1 MLEYHSRLERHTSM
15 QRILLASCQR
25 RSNICSALRK
35 NFIFFQKPAWQ
46 IAKWVYIKTVIT
58 DKVMIPKWRGSSVG
72 RAEDWKS
79 SCHQFDPGPCH
90 HFFALTPDG
99 DTPFGFFLASFWGW
113 IARIY
118 DFSGKTENLKLA
130 HSGGLKNA
138 KIPQILRL
146 AILGDT
152 GICQVVNA
160 LLTAYFLKNLSCFLV
175 SPMSA
180 KENFVL
186 RTAVLWVFFL
196 TIKELQENQRFL
208 FSSQMRTGKQ
218 MFLCHRLLSLIFAA
232 ADSFSSNLELNSILA
247 EVFCFSLEGSLK
259 I

>member
-15 QRILLASCQR
+15 QRILLTSCQR

-35 NFIFFQKPAWQ
+35 NSIFFQKPAWQ

-90 HFFALTPDG
+90 HFFVYTPDG
-99 DTPFGFFLASFWGW
+99 DTPFGFFLALFWGW
-113 IARIY
+113 VARIY
-118 DFSGKTENLKLA
+118 LYFGKTENLKSP
-130 HSGGLKNA
+130 HFEGLKSV

-146 AILGDT
+146 AIFGDT
-152 GICQVVNA
+152 GIYQVVSA
-160 LLTAYFLKNLSCFLV
+160 LFAEHFLKNLSFFLV

-186 RTAVLWVFFL
+186 RTIVLWVFSL
-196 TIKELQENQRFL
+196 TIKELQKRRISF
-208 FSSQMRTGKQ
+208 
-218 MFLCHRLLSLIFAA
+218 
-232 ADSFSSNLELNSILA
+232 DSHKYAPPFFVLMPDGDTP
-247 EVFCFSLEGSLK
+247 FGFF
-259 I
+259 

>member
-15 QRILLASCQR
+15 QRILLTSCQR

-90 HFFALTPDG
+90 HFFVYTPDG
-99 DTPFGFFLASFWGW
+99 DTPFGFFLALFWGW
-113 IARIY
+113 FARNY
-118 DFSGKTENLKLA
+118 DFFCKTENLKSP
-130 HSGGLKNA
+130 HSGGLKSA

-146 AILGDT
+146 AIFGDT
-152 GICQVVNA
+152 GIFQVVTACYAKKILQNCHCFSFFSSKCNGEFLYTNRSPLGIIFTNQRVTTKTEIFV
-160 LLTAYFLKNLSCFLV
+160 LLTNAHQKTDVAV
-175 SPMSA
+175 SPFA
-180 KENFVL
+180 ILYFHWNVEQL
-186 RTAVLWVFFL
+186 
-196 TIKELQENQRFL
+196 
-208 FSSQMRTGKQ
+208 SSQ
-218 MFLCHRLLSLIFAA
+218 H
-232 ADSFSSNLELNSILA
+232 FSQCGLTN
-247 EVFCFSLEGSLK
+247 
-259 I
+259 